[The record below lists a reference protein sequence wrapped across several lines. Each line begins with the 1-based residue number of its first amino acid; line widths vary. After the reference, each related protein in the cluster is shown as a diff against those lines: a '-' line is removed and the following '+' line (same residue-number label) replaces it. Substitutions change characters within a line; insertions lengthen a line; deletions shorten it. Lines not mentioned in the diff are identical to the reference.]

1 MQEVVIL
8 ARIRYGDGHLL
19 AARFV
24 AKNMQPTN
32 SNPEGYTADYYSSLL
47 IGLIHKLNN
56 VITVLSGHSGLL
68 LLEPDLKKDVLQP
81 VQQMSR
87 ATQLLSRCL
96 DEAASI
102 SRVTPLS
109 PEPVALSELFESLEC
124 PPGLS
129 IVRRYDEQMMVRADR
144 WKLKEIFEHILRNAR
159 EAGAKTVVVTAKANS
174 ESVELNIRDDGHGMN
189 TEVIRRAFDPFFST
203 RKKEEQFGLG
213 LFRARGDLVRMKG
226 GIQAQSDGKSYT
238 EMTVQ
243 LPVG

>member
-1 MQEVVIL
+1 
-8 ARIRYGDGHLL
+8 
-19 AARFV
+19 V
-24 AKNMQPTN
+24 AKNIQPTN
-32 SNPEGYTADYYSSLL
+32 PNPEGYTADYYSSLL

-68 LLEPDLKKDVLQP
+68 LLEPDLKGDVLQP

-102 SRVTPLS
+102 SRVTPLR

-129 IVRRYDEQMMVRADR
+129 IVRQYGKQITVQADR
-144 WKLKEIFEHILRNAR
+144 WKSKEIFGQILRNAR
-159 EAGAKTVVVTAKANS
+159 EAGAKTVVITAKANS
-174 ESVELNIRDDGHGMN
+174 QLVELNIRDDGHGMN
-189 TEVIRRAFDPFFST
+189 SEVIRRAFDPFFTT
-203 RKKEEQFGLG
+203 RRQEERFGLG
-213 LFRARGDLVRMKG
+213 LFRAKGDLVRMKG
-226 GIQAQSDGKSYT
+226 GIYAHSDGKSYT
-238 EMTVQ
+238 EMIVQ